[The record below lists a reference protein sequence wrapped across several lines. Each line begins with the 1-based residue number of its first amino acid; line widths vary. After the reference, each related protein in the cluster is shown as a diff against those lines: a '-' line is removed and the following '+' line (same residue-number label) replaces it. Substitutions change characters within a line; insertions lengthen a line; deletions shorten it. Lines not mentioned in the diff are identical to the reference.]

1 MTQRFSDGA
10 RGYGLGLVCL
20 PIAALPT
27 GAGPREIV
35 TVVMAVLLAA
45 VVAAAF
51 VRLAATRGNIWLG
64 PLLVAVAAVLYS
76 VTPAGVSTAII
87 ALLVGAGAGLS
98 TGGGRRPLLEPAALA
113 GGVFAVVLVLGV
125 WLSAGTG
132 STLPFVVAAVSSV
145 LAVTVLAVSGDDLG
159 TGVVDVD
166 DGVDGVDDG
175 VDGVDGTDADERGGG
190 TARHVLVG
198 SAVAFAAVMVV
209 WTGCNDPQ
217 LSWFGPVDAHGPRD
231 VRQVAITFDDGPN
244 DTASLEVARL
254 LDERGVKGT
263 FFEVGRAVRERPDV
277 ARRLVADGHLV
288 GNHSFHHDYYGWLNP
303 LYPELGATQR
313 VIDRDVGVCPRFFRP
328 PHGQRTPFMNL
339 QLARRGMVA
348 VTWDTSAGD
357 WATTDAH
364 LVARRILDR
373 VRPGSIILLHD
384 SLDGHV
390 DADRRVVIEAL
401 PIILDGL
408 QQKGLEPVRID
419 RLLGGPAYLPSARC
433 R

>member
-35 TVVMAVLLAA
+35 TVVIAVVLAA

-51 VRLAATRGNIWLG
+51 DRLAATRGNIWLG

-98 TGGGRRPLLEPAALA
+98 TGGGHRPLLGPAPLA
-113 GGVFAVVLVLGV
+113 GGVFAVALVLGV

-145 LAVTVLAVSGDDLG
+145 LAATVLAVSVDDRG

-166 DGVDGVDDG
+166 DDVES
-175 VDGVDGTDADERGGG
+175 TDVESTEVESGGR
-190 TARHVLVG
+190 TARRVLVG

-217 LSWFGPVDAHGPRD
+217 LSWFGPVDAHGSRD

-408 QQKGLEPVRID
+408 RQKGLEPVRID